1 MERTGREY
9 PPEAVWDAQE
19 LYCVARL
26 TFAQVAEETGVA
38 VSTLKRW
45 SATYDWR
52 GKREK
57 LAQAEADLA
66 ADTILARSVMLKK
79 LIKSQN
85 AQDGFAVSA
94 LESLAMKQAEA
105 ARAQKLM
112 SAAKQNELRPIRT
125 KLEAVAALEEAAE
138 IKLNRLLQN
147 PGELDTKDVAE
158 IDKVFKMIEA
168 MKPKSSQGKPE
179 SKQLDAKTLEAIR
192 EQVYGL

>member
-9 PPEAVWDAQE
+9 PPEAVWEAQE

-26 TFAQVAEETGVA
+26 TFEKVAEETGVA

-66 ADTILARSVMLKK
+66 ADTILARSAMLKQ
-79 LIKSQN
+79 LIKSKS
-85 AQDGFAVSA
+85 AQDSFAVSA
-94 LESLAMKQAEA
+94 LESLAIKQAEA

-112 SAAKQNELRPIRT
+112 SAAKQHELRPIRT
-125 KLEAVAALEEAAE
+125 KEEAVAALEEAVE
-138 IKLNRLLQN
+138 LKLNKLLQS
-147 PGELDTKDVAE
+147 PEGTDFKAVQDVQKAMELVVELKGALGKQRDDGRGVKGTN
-158 IDKVFKMIEA
+158 IEA
-168 MKPKSSQGKPE
+168 M
-179 SKQLDAKTLEAIR
+179 LDAMR
-192 EQVYGL
+192 